1 MRNSGWKFILTTF
14 VLSRLF
20 FFGVGIVAAAFLPWV
35 EVYKVPEALDFLE
48 PWTHWD
54 GQVYLAIAGE
64 GYYDVYYDVDSPSP
78 EPTAFFPF
86 FPLLMRLGA
95 ALGGPAALWGVLI
108 SLVATFCALYFMYRI
123 AEKHWGQKVAR
134 STVLTFAFFPTAFF
148 LNAVYSE
155 ALFVAFA
162 AGSYWAA
169 YVRRDLF
176 LAGLWGAL
184 AAATRNSGVLL
195 LIPLGY
201 LWLRNRSE
209 FGWRGLWQLALVPA
223 GLLGYMIF
231 LWYEFGDPLMFANA
245 QTTGWGRELT
255 NPLANLEHAWTS
267 AAEGLKYVLDPATLF
282 LDPSPFPA
290 LPAANAVNII
300 FLVLFLVLMGIG
312 FAILPPGLS
321 GYTFLVML
329 PALLMPGTHQPLMSL
344 PRFLLG
350 AFPLFFVLGYLLSY
364 SRVALYLWLLVSAS
378 LGAGLTA
385 LFVTG
390 SWVA

>member
-1 MRNSGWKFILTTF
+1 MRNSGWNFILTTF

-35 EVYKVPEALDFLE
+35 EGPTAPEALGGFLG
-48 PWTHWD
+48 PWTRWD
-54 GQVYLAIAGE
+54 GVFYLAIADE
-64 GYYDVYYDVDSPSP
+64 GYDVVLP
-78 EPTAFFPF
+78 EGTAFFPLY
-86 FPLLMRLGA
+86 PMLMRLGA
-95 ALGGPAALWGVLI
+95 ALGVPTALWGVLI
-108 SLVATFCALYFMYRI
+108 SLIATFCSLYFVYRI

-134 STVLTFAFFPTAFF
+134 NAVLTFAFFPTAFF

-169 YVRRDLF
+169 YVRRDLL

-184 AAATRNSGVLL
+184 ATATRNSGVLL
-195 LIPLGY
+195 LIPLVY

-209 FGWRGLWQLALVPA
+209 FGWRGVWQLALVLV

-255 NPLANLEHAWTS
+255 NPLASLEDAWTS
-267 AAEGLKYVLDPATLF
+267 AADGLKYVLDPATLF
-282 LDPSPFPA
+282 LEQSPVPSLEA
-290 LPAANAVNII
+290 SNAVNLI
-300 FLVLFLVLMGIG
+300 FLVLFLVLMAIG

-321 GYTFLVML
+321 VYTFLATLL
-329 PALLMPGTHQPLMSL
+329 PAVLTPAPGLPLMSL

-378 LGAGLTA
+378 LGTVLTA
-385 LFVTG
+385 LFVTWR
-390 SWVA
+390 WVA

>member
-35 EVYKVPEALDFLE
+35 LPWERPKAPQASDLLGL
-48 PWTHWD
+48 WTHWD
-54 GQVYLAIAGE
+54 GLIYLDIALNG
-64 GYYDVYYDVDSPSP
+64 YDVAVPDRM
-78 EPTAFFPF
+78 AFFPF

-108 SLVATFCALYFMYRI
+108 SLVATFCSLYFVYRI

-231 LWYEFGDPLMFANA
+231 LWYKFGDPLMFAGV
-245 QTTGWGRELT
+245 QTTGTEAGGWGRELA
-255 NPLANLEHAWTS
+255 NPLVTLEKAWTS
-267 AAEGLKYVLDPATLF
+267 AADSLKYVLDPAATLF
-282 LDPSPFPA
+282 LEPSVPLSFYA
-290 LPAANAVNII
+290 SNA
-300 FLVLFLVLMGIG
+300 
-312 FAILPPGLS
+312 
-321 GYTFLVML
+321 
-329 PALLMPGTHQPLMSL
+329 
-344 PRFLLG
+344 
-350 AFPLFFVLGYLLSY
+350 
-364 SRVALYLWLLVSAS
+364 
-378 LGAGLTA
+378 
-385 LFVTG
+385 
-390 SWVA
+390 

>member
-1 MRNSGWKFILTTF
+1 MRNSGWNFILTTF

-20 FFGVGIVAAAFLPWV
+20 FFGVGIFAASFLPWV
-35 EVYKVPEALDFLE
+35 EGPTAPEALGGFLG
-48 PWTHWD
+48 PWTRWD
-54 GQVYLAIAGE
+54 GVFYLAIADE
-64 GYYDVYYDVDSPSP
+64 GYDVVLP
-78 EPTAFFPF
+78 EGTAFFPL
-86 FPLLMRLGA
+86 FPMLIRGGA
-95 ALGGPAALWGVLI
+95 ALGVPITLWGVLV
-108 SLVATFCALYFMYRI
+108 SLVATFFALYFVYQI
-123 AEKHWGQKVAR
+123 AEKHWGLKVAR
-134 STVLTFAFFPTAFF
+134 IAVLTFAFFPTAFF

-169 YVRRDLF
+169 YVRRDLL

-184 AAATRNSGVLL
+184 ATATRNSGVLL
-195 LIPLGY
+195 LIPLVY

-209 FGWRGLWQLALVPA
+209 FGWRGLWDLALVPA

-231 LWYEFGDPLMFANA
+231 LWYHFGDPLMFANA

-255 NPLANLEHAWTS
+255 NPLATLEDAWTS
-267 AAEGLKYVLDPATLF
+267 AADGLKYVLDPATLF
-282 LDPSPFPA
+282 LERSLDPSHGA
-290 LPAANAVNII
+290 SNAVNLI

-321 GYTFLVML
+321 VYSFLVTL
-329 PALLMPGTHQPLMSL
+329 PAILTPAAGLPLMSL

-378 LGAGLTA
+378 LGTVLTA
-385 LFVTG
+385 LFVTWR
-390 SWVA
+390 WVA

>member
-1 MRNSGWKFILTTF
+1 MRNSCWKFILTTF
-14 VLSRLF
+14 VLSRFF
-20 FFGVGIVAAAFLPWV
+20 FFGVGIVAAAFLPKSYPGL
-35 EVYKVPEALDFLE
+35 EDFKAPEAPDFLV
-48 PWTHWD
+48 PWTRWD
-54 GQVYLAIAGE
+54 GLIYLDIADE
-64 GYYDVYYDVDSPSP
+64 GYEANGP
-78 EPTAFFPF
+78 ERTPFFPF
-86 FPLLMRLGA
+86 FPMLMRLGA
-95 ALGGPAALWGVLI
+95 ALGGPTALWGVLV
-108 SLVATFCALYFMYRI
+108 SLIATFCSLYFVYQI

-134 STVLTFAFFPTAFF
+134 NAVLTFAFFPTAFF

-169 YVRRDLF
+169 YVRRDLL

-195 LIPLGY
+195 LIPLFY

-209 FGWRGLWQLALVPA
+209 FGWRGLWELALVPA
-223 GLLGYMIF
+223 GLLGYMIL

-255 NPLANLEHAWTS
+255 NPLATLEKAWTS

-282 LDPSPFPA
+282 LGETAAPSLEA
-290 LPAANAVNII
+290 SNTVNII
-300 FLVLFLVLMGIG
+300 FLILFLVLMGIG

-321 GYTFLVML
+321 VYSFLATL
-329 PALLMPGTHQPLMSL
+329 PAVLTPATGLPLMSL

-378 LGAGLTA
+378 LGAAFTA
-385 LFVTG
+385 LFV
-390 SWVA
+390 SWRWVA

>member
-1 MRNSGWKFILTTF
+1 MGNSCWKFILTTF

-20 FFGVGIVAAAFLPWV
+20 FFGVGIVAAGSLPWV
-35 EVYKVPEALDFLE
+35 PVHTAPEAPDFLV
-48 PWTHWD
+48 PWSRWD
-54 GQVYLAIAGE
+54 GVYYLYIADE
-64 GYYDVYYDVDSPSP
+64 GYDVAFPDRM
-78 EPTAFFPF
+78 AFFPL
-86 FPLLMRLGA
+86 FPMLMRLGA
-95 ALGGPAALWGVLI
+95 ALGGPTALWGVLV

-134 STVLTFAFFPTAFF
+134 NAVLTFAFFPTAFF

-169 YVRRDLF
+169 YVRRDLL

-184 AAATRNSGVLL
+184 ATATRNSGVLL

-231 LWYEFGDPLMFANA
+231 LWYEFGDPLMFANT

-255 NPLANLEHAWTS
+255 NPLATLEHAWTS

-282 LDPSPFPA
+282 LEQSPVPSLEA
-290 LPAANAVNII
+290 SNAVNLI
-300 FLVLFLVLMGIG
+300 FLVLFLVLMAIG

-321 GYTFLVML
+321 VYTFLATLL
-329 PALLMPGTHQPLMSL
+329 PAVLTPAPGLPLMSL

-378 LGAGLTA
+378 LGTVLTA
-385 LFVTG
+385 LFVTWR
-390 SWVA
+390 WVA